1 LIFLT
6 SLIGAGGRGLGV
18 VTLVVPLY
26 LKLHEHLSNGTVAEL
41 YLLLLVGSVIGPA
54 VGGPLS
60 DRIGRRRLLLVAYPL
75 SALITLG
82 LLLAPVSG
90 PWLAIALTALGLVV
104 YLESPMLQT
113 FLADEAPPG
122 ERDAIFSLYFAV
134 AFGIGALWAA
144 AIGAALGTLGFA
156 RVFAIMAATYVTA
169 GCCVLLM
176 REQSPH
182 VAGGWQDRRD
192 G

>member
-1 LIFLT
+1 LIFVT

-26 LKLHEHLSNGTVAEL
+26 LKLQEHLPNSTVAEL

-60 DRIGRRRLLLVAYPL
+60 DRVGRRSLLLAAYPL
-75 SALITLG
+75 SALVTIG
-82 LLLAPVSG
+82 VLLAPPSG
-90 PWLAIALTALGLVV
+90 PWLAIALTAMGLIV
-104 YLESPMLQT
+104 YLESPLLQT

-144 AIGAALGTLGFA
+144 AIGAALGTLGFG
-156 RVFAIMAATYVTA
+156 RVFAIMAATYLTA
-169 GCCVLLM
+169 GGCVLLM
-176 REQSPH
+176 REHRPQP
-182 VAGGWQDRRD
+182 AGGWEDRRH